1 MKNKDMRKGTEMH
14 AEYSAAYKSWDRR
27 LVRYQLDC
35 AGGPNFHK
43 QVDDIVVRGKYDD
56 LRVLVDLRNQHKLV
70 SFVELKTTRKGF
82 LFPSELEAAVFQ
94 LQLYIWLLKDLI
106 PEPYILHN
114 RHYLEI
120 ISQQTGEL
128 IKRITVYEYPDIED
142 KIRFIMRVFC
152 GMEKVKR
159 PPRYCCKHC
168 PRPITDKCT
177 WYKEQL
183 GL

>member
-1 MKNKDMRKGTEMH
+1 MH
-14 AEYSAAYKSWDRR
+14 AEYSVAYKSWDRR

-43 QVDDIVVRGKYDD
+43 QVGDIMIKGKYDD
-56 LRVLVDLRNQHKLV
+56 LRVLDDKRNHHKV
-70 SFVELKTTRKGF
+70 ISFVELKTTRKGF
-82 LFPSELEAAVFQ
+82 LFPSELEAAIFQ
-94 LQLYIWLLKDLI
+94 LQIYIWLLKDLI
-106 PEPYILHN
+106 PEPYILHE

-120 ISQQTGEL
+120 ISQQDNKL
-128 IKRITVYEYPDIED
+128 IKRIMVKEDPNIED
-142 KIRFIMRVFC
+142 KIKWILRVFM
-152 GMEKVKR
+152 GLEKVKR

-177 WYKEQL
+177 WYKEQM